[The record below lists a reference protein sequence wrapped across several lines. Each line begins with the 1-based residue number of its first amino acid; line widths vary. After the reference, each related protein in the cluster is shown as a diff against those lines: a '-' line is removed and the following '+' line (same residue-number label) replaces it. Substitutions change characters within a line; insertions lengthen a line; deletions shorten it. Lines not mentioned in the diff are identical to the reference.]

1 MLLGIN
7 FVSIYSIA
15 TIIIHGL
22 GIISAAHAV
31 MVVRSSRGA
40 IAWGISLIT
49 FPWLAIPLYWI
60 LGNNEFQEYS
70 VALQKAYLEKHNLV
84 SQAYGAILEHKAVL
98 PNNLANIEKL
108 VEKFTPLPFT
118 TGNEIELLIDG
129 QQTYSAML
137 QEIAKAQD
145 YILLQSYIIHSDRIG
160 NEFRQALIERA
171 EQGVKI
177 YFLYDKI
184 GSRKLSRS
192 YLKSLQQYGISVY
205 GFGSTRRKGNRF
217 RINFRNHRKILIV
230 DGRVAFM
237 GGLNI
242 GDEYLG
248 KNPRFGAWRDTHL
261 RIKGAAVQCLQS
273 VFLGDWYWVTRTIP
287 QVEWQVAAKDNK
299 PTERAVQIVKDK
311 NDDWQAEGLG
321 ASQRT
326 ALILPTSPADE
337 LDNCNLF
344 WLSLIE
350 RSQTRLWIASPY
362 FVPNTSIL
370 NALKLAALRGV
381 DVRIILPSRA
391 DHLTA
396 YLCSFSFY
404 QELKEVGVKLY
415 RYRAGFMHQK
425 VILVDDYLAG
435 IGTVN
440 LDNRSIFLNFEVMT
454 FAIEEEFI
462 YSVNMMLQKDLSSSS
477 LVDLARYQK
486 QPVWFKLAARV
497 SRLLAPIL

>member
-7 FVSIYSIA
+7 LVSIYSVA
-15 TIIIHGL
+15 TIIVHGL

-60 LGNNEFQEYS
+60 LGKNEFKEYAE
-70 VALQKAYLEKHNLV
+70 ALQKAYSEKHNLV

-98 PNNLANIEKL
+98 PDNLATIEKL

-118 TGNEIELLIDG
+118 TDNEIELLIDG
-129 QQTYSAML
+129 QQTYPAML
-137 QEIAKAQD
+137 QAIAKAQD
-145 YILLQSYIIHSDRIG
+145 YILLQSYIINSDRIG
-160 NEFRQALIERA
+160 NEFKQALIERA
-171 EQGVKI
+171 KQGVKI

-184 GSRKLSRS
+184 GSRKLSRG
-192 YLKSLQQYGISVY
+192 YLKSLQQHGINVC

-217 RINFRNHRKILIV
+217 RINFRNHRKILII

-261 RIKGAAVQCLQS
+261 KLKGAAAQCLQS

-287 QVEWQVAAKDNK
+287 QVNWQVTPKGD
-299 PTERAVQIVKDK
+299 
-311 NDDWQAEGLG
+311 
-321 ASQRT
+321 RT

-391 DHLTA
+391 DHLSA

-404 QELKEVGVKLY
+404 QDLKDVGIKLY

-425 VILVDDYLAG
+425 VILVDRDLAG

-462 YSVNMMLQKDLSSSS
+462 YSVEKMLQQDLSLSI
-477 LVDLARYQK
+477 LVDLDRYQK

>member
-7 FVSIYSIA
+7 LVSIYSIA
-15 TIIIHGL
+15 TIIVHGF
-22 GIISAAHAV
+22 GIVTAAHAV

-60 LGNNEFQEYS
+60 LGKNEFQEYAE
-70 VALQKAYLEKHNLV
+70 ALKKAYLEKHHLV
-84 SQAYGAILEHKAVL
+84 SQAYDAILEHKAVL
-98 PNNLANIEKL
+98 PDRLATIEKL
-108 VEKFTPLPFT
+108 VEQFTPLPFT
-118 TGNEIELLIDG
+118 SGNEIELLIDG
-129 QQTYSAML
+129 QQTYLAML
-137 QEIAKAQD
+137 EAIAQAQE
-145 YILLQSYIIHSDRIG
+145 YILLQSYIVNNDRIG
-160 NEFRQALIERA
+160 NKFKQALIDKA
-171 EQGVKI
+171 KQGVRI

-192 YLKSLQQYGISVY
+192 YLKSLQQQGIEVF

-217 RINFRNHRKILIV
+217 RINFRNHRKILVV
-230 DGRVAFM
+230 DGRIAFM

-248 KNPRFGAWRDTHL
+248 ENPRFGSWRDTHL
-261 RIKGAAVQCLQS
+261 KIQGAGVQCLQS

-287 QVEWQVAAKDNK
+287 QVNWQVS
-299 PTERAVQIVKDK
+299 PTKGDF
-311 NDDWQAEGLG
+311 
-321 ASQRT
+321 T
-326 ALILPTSPADE
+326 ALVLPTSPADE

-381 DVRIILPSRA
+381 DVRIILPSIV
-391 DHLTA
+391 DHLTV

-404 QELKEVGVKLY
+404 QELKAVGIKLY
-415 RYRAGFMHQK
+415 RYQAGFMHQK
-425 VILVDDYLAG
+425 VILVDRDLAG

-440 LDNRSIFLNFEVMT
+440 LDNRSIFLNFEVTT
-454 FAIEEEFI
+454 FAIDRKFI
-462 YSVNMMLQKDLSSSS
+462 RSLETMLQKDLYLSR
-477 LVDLARYQK
+477 LVDLNAYRQK
-486 QPVWFKLAARV
+486 SVWLKLAARV